1 MYGNDYSLPFL
12 ESIFKGLSTFNI
24 KIFSMTAFR
33 FCLMQ
38 TKTQEQMLLQVEAY
52 DDNNLFISI
61 APATLKY
68 DRRRV

>member
-1 MYGNDYSLPFL
+1 MRAVR
-12 ESIFKGLSTFNI
+12 I
-24 KIFSMTAFR
+24 
-33 FCLMQ
+33 CLMQ